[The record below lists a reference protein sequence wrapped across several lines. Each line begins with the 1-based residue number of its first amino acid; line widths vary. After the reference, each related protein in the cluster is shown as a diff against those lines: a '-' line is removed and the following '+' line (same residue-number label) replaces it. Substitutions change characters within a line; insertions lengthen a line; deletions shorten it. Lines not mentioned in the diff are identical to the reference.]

1 MLYVE
6 VSKEVELKFNVLDD
20 GKEKLVLKFLKKLFD
35 FYLDDEVN
43 IVRWIFK
50 KLSIF
55 EIRYVLRRRFIW
67 FLIC

>member
-20 GKEKLVLKFLKKLFD
+20 GKEKLVLKFLKKLDD

-55 EIRYVLRRRFIW
+55 EIRYVLRRRFIC
-67 FLIC
+67 FLIS

>member
-20 GKEKLVLKFLKKLFD
+20 GKEKLVLKFLKKLDD